1 MKVRINADLG
11 TDIHARMEAG
21 WSVDKILEDLGS
33 PKEVAD
39 RFNAELGAERKPGG
53 FRYIFLVL
61 GAAAAVYAVYIL
73 AMNLYMKSMV
83 QRQFR
88 ESVSL
93 IGGAD
98 GPTSIFVSYTVGMIG
113 NWMMSGGF
121 VLACLDMYRFLGSS
135 CEDPYQFYH
144 HDSQLHG
151 PCHSAALHGGIC
163 AGGAAERKKEAS
175 GDKEGALSG
184 EITIWSWDVAL
195 AHLEEWAEKFQ
206 EENPDV
212 SFNFEEMGV
221 DQVYQK
227 MTTCLQSGIGLPDIV
242 SIEGEQ
248 MAKFGE
254 KFPGKFEEFTD
265 MINPDDFF
273 PIKLSECTVDGKVIA
288 YPWDSGPCGMF
299 YRSDLFEQAGI
310 KAEDIVTWDDF
321 IEAGKVLKDKTG
333 ADMLCMAE
341 SRNDT
346 TYRLLMMEGGGFYFD
361 KDGNTQV
368 NSEASIQA
376 METCKKM
383 YDAGITF
390 NNSSWDD
397 MVAGMGADKFA
408 CIADAVWMV
417 GSIKDAVPD
426 QDGKWAVMPLPKF
439 QADSE
444 SQGASNGGS
453 VLAVP
458 SASKS
463 AEAAKAFVKYVMEDV
478 DANVEGF
485 QNYGLYPS
493 YLKALESDVFKEGDE
508 FFGGQKIFDLFTEIG
523 KTVPQVNYTANF
535 AEALEMSKNSMAKV
549 MLNNGDPTEV
559 LNAEQEEMKAK
570 FGK

>member
-1 MKVRINADLG
+1 MA
-11 TDIHARMEAG
+11 EA
-21 WSVDKILEDLGS
+21 
-33 PKEVAD
+33 
-39 RFNAELGAERKPGG
+39 AELIK
-53 FRYIFLVL
+53 
-61 GAAAAVYAVYIL
+61 
-73 AMNLYMKSMV
+73 
-83 QRQFR
+83 Q
-88 ESVSL
+88 
-93 IGGAD
+93 
-98 GPTSIFVSYTVGMIG
+98 
-113 NWMMSGGF
+113 
-121 VLACLDMYRFLGSS
+121 
-135 CEDPYQFYH
+135 
-144 HDSQLHG
+144 
-151 PCHSAALHGGIC
+151 
-163 AGGAAERKKEAS
+163 
-175 GDKEGALSG
+175 
-184 EITIWSWDVAL
+184 
-195 AHLEEWAEKFQ
+195 
-206 EENPDV
+206 
-212 SFNFEEMGV
+212 
-221 DQVYQK
+221 
-227 MTTCLQSGIGLPDIV
+227 LPDIV

-254 KFPGKFEEFTD
+254 KFPGKFEDFTD
-265 MINPDDFF
+265 MINSDDYF
-273 PIKLSECTVDGKVIA
+273 PIKISECTVDGKIIA

-299 YRSDLFEQAGI
+299 YRSDLFEEAGI

-321 IEAGKVLKDKTG
+321 IEAGKVLKEKTG
-333 ADMLCMAE
+333 VNMLCMAE

-368 NSEASIQA
+368 DSDVSIQA

-417 GSIKDAVPD
+417 GSIKEAAPD
-426 QDGKWAVMPLPKF
+426 QSGKWAVMELPRF
-439 QADSE
+439 QADKE
-444 SQGASNGGS
+444 AQGASNGGS

-463 AEAAKAFVKYVMEDV
+463 TEASKAFVKFVMENV

-508 FFGGQKIFDLFTEIG
+508 FFGGQQIFDLFTEVG
-523 KTVPQVNYTANF
+523 KTVPQVNYTSNF
-535 AEALEMSKNSMAKV
+535 AEALEMSKNSMANIL
-549 MLNNGDPTEV
+549 LNDEDPAEV
-559 LNAEQEEMKAK
+559 LKAEQEEMKAK

>member
-1 MKVRINADLG
+1 MK
-11 TDIHARMEAG
+11 E
-21 WSVDKILEDLGS
+21 
-33 PKEVAD
+33 
-39 RFNAELGAERKPGG
+39 
-53 FRYIFLVL
+53 
-61 GAAAAVYAVYIL
+61 
-73 AMNLYMKSMV
+73 
-83 QRQFR
+83 
-88 ESVSL
+88 
-93 IGGAD
+93 
-98 GPTSIFVSYTVGMIG
+98 
-113 NWMMSGGF
+113 
-121 VLACLDMYRFLGSS
+121 
-135 CEDPYQFYH
+135 
-144 HDSQLHG
+144 
-151 PCHSAALHGGIC
+151 
-163 AGGAAERKKEAS
+163 
-175 GDKEGALSG
+175 
-184 EITIWSWDVAL
+184 
-195 AHLEEWAEKFQ
+195 
-206 EENPDV
+206 
-212 SFNFEEMGV
+212 
-221 DQVYQK
+221 
-227 MTTCLQSGIGLPDIV
+227 
-242 SIEGEQ
+242 
-248 MAKFGE
+248 
-254 KFPGKFEEFTD
+254 
-265 MINPDDFF
+265 
-273 PIKLSECTVDGKVIA
+273 
-288 YPWDSGPCGMF
+288 
-299 YRSDLFEQAGI
+299 
-310 KAEDIVTWDDF
+310 
-321 IEAGKVLKDKTG
+321 KTG

-439 QADSE
+439 QADQE
-444 SQGASNGGS
+444 AQGASNGGS

-463 AEAAKAFVKYVMEDV
+463 AEAAKAFVKFVMEDV

-493 YLKALESDVFKEGDE
+493 YLKALESDVFKEGDD
-508 FFGGQKIFDLFTEIG
+508 FFGGQQIFDLFTEIG